1 MQTAILNMAQQTLLE
16 LVPETVLTFHPF
28 IDYLRKRKDETT
40 CHKSRFFSFVV
51 EQFEK
56 HPELLKPI
64 DVNKVNEHAELMQLI
79 YTMLSPIVEDEEM
92 HQWALCLPL
101 KPVVFYSTN
110 AYLKLVTNMQPAI
123 CGRAL

>member
-28 IDYLRKRKDETT
+28 IDYLRKRKGETT

-64 DVNKVNEHAELMQLI
+64 GVNKVYEHGI
-79 YTMLSPIVEDEEM
+79 
-92 HQWALCLPL
+92 
-101 KPVVFYSTN
+101 N
-110 AYLKLVTNMQPAI
+110 
-123 CGRAL
+123 